1 MDFRAFGIRIVHPG
15 IAVVHFLSRY
25 VVSAATAPTVQP
37 VNAADLEDA
46 FKEQEEY
53 TLVKKNFFYCNLMPY
68 FLLKIVE
75 LLM

>member
-46 FKEQEEY
+46 FKEQEE
-53 TLVKKNFFYCNLMPY
+53 
-68 FLLKIVE
+68 
-75 LLM
+75 